1 MAHNKSMNDNLFI
14 MASVLAI
21 LGGDGGGS
29 YE

>member
-1 MAHNKSMNDNLFI
+1 MAHSNSMNDSLFI
-14 MASVLAI
+14 MAGVLAI

>member
-1 MAHNKSMNDNLFI
+1 MAHNNSMNDSLFI

-21 LGGDGGGS
+21 LGRDGGGF